1 MLLIVVASGGI
12 LVLLVLLV
20 ALSLLLLHLSLS
32 FCGLRQTHLTV
43 EESVILTETLKHF
56 ALQNSRARR
65 ERYTHTSKSESE
77 KKKLDV
83 RFLSRGFLSLSCAY
97 ILKKYTHT
105 HTQNNRFLEERR

>member
-1 MLLIVVASGGI
+1 MLLIVVAVGGI

-32 FCGLRQTHLTV
+32 FFCGKSNTPNCKK
-43 EESVILTETLKHF
+43 SVILPETLKLEALQLFTTKNF

-83 RFLSRGFLSLSCAY
+83 RFLSFLSLSCAY
-97 ILKKYTHT
+97 ILKSTHT
-105 HTQNNRFLEERR
+105 HRE